1 MTLRV
6 LYKGFPDA
14 VRRTLGITECY
25 LLPVGGALILTA
37 GHAEK
42 ATVIVCNVM
51 GRQETIT
58 KELHSAGMHVY
69 EGIWSVDDDQEI
81 LQLPFVAAV
90 AYKSIG
96 DKPGVWIDAFPHVP
110 TEVQV
115 LEAMYE
121 DLKSTG
127 ELESVTVE
135 EFLKHTVAN
144 VGIVSP
150 EELREYIIAKSPL
163 L

>member
-6 LYKGFPDA
+6 PYTGFAEA
-14 VRRTLGITECY
+14 VRRTLGTTECY
-25 LLPVGGALILTA
+25 LLPVGGSLVLTA
-37 GHAEK
+37 GHSEN
-42 ATVIVCNVM
+42 ATVVVCNVM

-81 LQLPFVAAV
+81 LQLPYVASV
-90 AYKSIG
+90 AYKTTAE
-96 DKPGVWIDAFPHVP
+96 KPGVWIDAFPHAP
-110 TEVQV
+110 SEVQV

-127 ELESVTVE
+127 ELENVSVE
-135 EFLKHTVAN
+135 EFMKHTVAN

-150 EELREYIIAKSPL
+150 EELREYIISKSPL

>member
-6 LYKGFPDA
+6 PYTGFAEA

-25 LLPVGGALILTA
+25 LLPVGGSLVLTA
-37 GHAEK
+37 GHSEK

-81 LQLPFVAAV
+81 LQLPYVAAV
-90 AYKSIG
+90 AYKTAV
-96 DKPGVWIDAFPHVP
+96 DKPGVWIDAFPHAP

-127 ELESVTVE
+127 ELQSVTVE
-135 EFLKHTVAN
+135 EFLKQTVAN

-150 EELREYIIAKSPL
+150 EELREYIISKSPIL
-163 L
+163 